1 MKLNSILGIAG
12 VNHLESEKALK
23 IGRVFEILVLIA
35 LFVVFAQVFMLLNA
49 EIVGARWVTS
59 LIWFVFFME
68 VAVNLFNV
76 ENKKR
81 YLKENW
87 LNVVIVVLAFPWY
100 DWGGD
105 WGSDWALVVRSLRL
119 VLFIRYF
126 NGLVKGLKTILT
138 RNRFGQILLASAFII
153 LGAGSLFAYIEDESF
168 WDGVWYAL
176 VTITTVGYGDI
187 VPHTEYGRVF
197 GVVLIL
203 FGVVFFSLVTANI
216 AAFLIG
222 SEQRQLEHD
231 ILDYMKATEKR
242 LANQQFINDQHVE
255 RIIEHMSS
263 EINELKSE
271 IREMK
276 SEKTS

>member
-231 ILDYMKATEKR
+231 ILDYMKAKEKR